1 MNNRRARVLACALSL
16 LAPSG
21 FGFSGATAQTA
32 GPGLVYPPAT
42 APNSFANG
50 FYIGPGVGIT
60 LIGSSSSTVVLTSFS
75 FENWYDQYNG
85 AMASLMLVINYSTT
99 TDCSQSAGVAW
110 MGRIDAKPGQSS
122 QITIPGGFT
131 LKPKAPG
138 QYWCLMAN
146 MAIQG
151 NPSAYYLPMFGYTAN
166 LISGTVPAT
175 ASAGVQAVVP
185 GAEPPIGHRP

>member
-1 MNNRRARVLACALSL
+1 MKNRRPRL
-16 LAPSG
+16 LASAFSLVAASG
-21 FGFSGATAQTA
+21 LCLSAAAQTA

-42 APNSFANG
+42 PPNSFANG
-50 FYIGPGVGIT
+50 FYLGQGVGIT
-60 LIGSSSSTVVLTSFS
+60 LIGPSSSTVALTSFS

-85 AMASLMLVINYSTT
+85 ATASLMLVINYSTT
-99 TDCSQSAGVAW
+99 TDCGQSAGVAW

-122 QITIPGGFT
+122 QSAIPGGFT
-131 LKPKAPG
+131 VKPKAPG
-138 QYWCLMAN
+138 QYWCLMGN
-146 MAIQG
+146 MSIQG

-166 LISGTVPAT
+166 LISGTAPNT